1 MEDSG
6 MAASSLDSS
15 SVIHFFVFT
24 LLDGSWQ
31 VASPHY
37 LIGISVM
44 RVTTHLQNYYPHLSP
59 SRTIKLAQKSATFSN
74 YLRDFGALKMKRL
87 FVV

>member
-6 MAASSLDSS
+6 MAASSPDSS

-44 RVTTHLQNYYPHLSP
+44 RVTTHLQNYYPH
-59 SRTIKLAQKSATFSN
+59 TILCWTISHCIDYYKVGKESAIFS
-74 YLRDFGALKMKRL
+74 Y
-87 FVV
+87 

>member
-24 LLDGSWQ
+24 LLDGSSQ

>member
-31 VASPHY
+31 VASP
-37 LIGISVM
+37 L
-44 RVTTHLQNYYPHLSP
+44 TT
-59 SRTIKLAQKSATFSN
+59 
-74 YLRDFGALKMKRL
+74 
-87 FVV
+87 